1 MKMKIKEKN
10 VKSKGVEES
19 GKYIRMWWRN
29 LGKKKKKIVEGVK
42 LLYLLWLRK

>member
-1 MKMKIKEKN
+1 MEDKGEEGEKQRR
-10 VKSKGVEES
+10 GVI
-19 GKYIRMWWRN
+19 GRYIRVWRRN